1 MRSNRMLGFTLV
13 ELLVVIAI
21 IGVLVGLLLPAVQA
35 AREAARRMQCSNNLK
50 QMTLA
55 VHNYHDTFKKLPP
68 GGITPGAC
76 CAAQSYVNWALAI
89 LPFIE
94 QKNLQDRYDM
104 TRTNENA
111 NNAFVREQIVP
122 VFGCPSDPTAT
133 LLERPASGATALGNY
148 RHGSYRGCS
157 GWISRGN
164 CYFDSDQWKAS
175 GCPESHKGMFFSVG
189 SNLSGIGFG
198 AITDGTSN
206 TLAIGEY
213 TTKTQTNRGTF
224 WAYAYTSY
232 SMSSMYL
239 SSAQLI
245 PDYDRSCALGGV
257 CKRGW
262 GSMHPGGLQFSY
274 GDGSVRF
281 ISSSTDMQLLCN
293 AATIG
298 NGEATQVE

>member
-1 MRSNRMLGFTLV
+1 MRAYGRSGFTLV

-50 QMTLA
+50 QVTLA
-55 VHNYHDTFKKLPP
+55 IHNYHDTFGKLPP
-68 GGITPGAC
+68 GGITPGVC
-76 CAAQSYVNWALAI
+76 CGTQSYINWAIAI

-104 TRTNENA
+104 SRPNEHA
-111 NNAFVREQIVP
+111 NNAFVREQIVN
-122 VFGCPSDPTAT
+122 VFSCPSDPYAT
-133 LLERPASGATALGNY
+133 LLERPASSATAIGNY
-148 RHGSYRGCS
+148 RHGSYRGSS

-164 CYFDSDQWKAS
+164 CYFDSEQWKAS

-189 SNLSGIGFG
+189 LHLSGIGIG

-206 TLAIGEY
+206 SLAIGEY

-224 WAYAYTSY
+224 WAYPYTSY

-245 PDYDRSCALGGV
+245 PDYTRSCAMGGV

-262 GSMHPGGLQFSY
+262 GSLHPGGLHFSF

-281 ISSSTDMQLLCN
+281 ISSSTDMQVLCN
-293 AATIG
+293 AATIA
-298 NGEATQVE
+298 NGEATQIE